1 MLHKGG
7 VMPRVIN
14 VRNIP
19 DDLYRVFKSECAL
32 NDVDMTTAIIRFMY
46 VFTQAGSWEVASEEK
61 KYRNPFV
68 ALEHG
73 IDIAPEFMIKGKLE
87 V

>member
-1 MLHKGG
+1 
-7 VMPRVIN
+7 MPRVIN

-19 DDLYRVFKSECAL
+19 DDLFRVFKSECAL
-32 NDVDMTTAIIRFMY
+32 NDVDMTTAILRFMH
-46 VFTQAGSWEVASEEK
+46 VFTQTGSWEVATGEK

-73 IDIAPEFMIKGKLE
+73 IDLAPEFMIRGKLE
-87 V
+87 I